1 MALKPILTLDI
12 GSHTLKLAEFVNG
25 KNGLEMTRYAVT
37 DLGLPPGGDVGERD
51 QYIITAIHELLNES
65 GAKPGPV
72 QIAVAKNELFSRFVK
87 LPAVEPEKVY
97 QIIQYEAQQNVP
109 FPMDEVV
116 WDYQLIHGAD
126 GDVDVMIAAI
136 KKDAI
141 NHLVDCVKFAGLTPE
156 RIDIAPMALYN
167 AVRYNR
173 GDLPGC
179 TMVVDIGAHTTDILF
194 LENGRVFTRSV
205 PVAGNTITQNI
216 MNEFNL
222 SFDAAEDMKRAR
234 AFVAFGGAYEG
245 PKSETDDKVSKCV
258 RSVMTRLHQEVNRSI
273 NFYRSQQGG
282 QQPTLLLLTGGS
294 SIIRFADSF
303 FREKLRIQT
312 DYFNPFGNIAV
323 ADSIPEDD
331 IVKHVCEMGVNVGLA
346 LRVLHICPIE
356 LNLIPESETAAKA
369 FNAKKP
375 LFAIAAVAAL
385 AVLGIGTAFYA
396 KQGATVDA
404 NADEVEARKAQLER
418 AEKGLIATERE
429 EKAVEDRILRLLDV
443 DARRGVWHSIYAE
456 IASVVPDGM
465 WISAIRP
472 ITETRDGADAPVLA
486 GVQIEGAAYV
496 DKIPPV
502 EAAPR
507 LRDALRALPMFSE
520 GTEVTFDP
528 QVKATVKEFRIEAKL
543 EEPQAL

>member
-12 GSHTLKLAEFVNG
+12 GSHSLKLAEFVNG

-37 DLGLPPGGDVGERD
+37 DLGIQPGEDSGDRD
-51 QYIITAIHELLNES
+51 QFVITAIHELLNES

-72 QIAVAKNELFSRFVK
+72 QMAVAKNELFSRFVK

-109 FPMDEVV
+109 FPLEEVV

-136 KKDAI
+136 KKDVIAR
-141 NHLVDCVKFAGLTPE
+141 LVDCVKFAGLTPE

-216 MNEFNL
+216 VNEFGI

-303 FREKLRIQT
+303 FREKLRIET

-356 LNLIPESETAAKA
+356 LNLVPESETAAKA

-375 LFAIAAVAAL
+375 LFALAAVAAL
-385 AVLGIGTAFYA
+385 AVLGVTAAFYA
-396 KQGATVDA
+396 KQGATVGA
-404 NADEVEARKAQLER
+404 NAAEVEAHKKELENAERGLVEAEGKA
-418 AEKGLIATERE
+418 
-429 EKAVEDRILRLLDV
+429 KAVEDRILRLVDV
-443 DARRGVWHSIYAE
+443 ETRRGTWRAIYSE
-456 IASVVPDGM
+456 IASVVPEGM
-465 WISAIRP
+465 WISAVRP
-472 ITETRDGADAPVLA
+472 MAEKKDGADAPVLA

-496 DKIPPV
+496 DKIEPT
-502 EAAPR
+502 EAALR

-520 GTEVTFDP
+520 KTEVTFDP
-528 QVKATVKEFRIEAKL
+528 QVKTTVKEFRIEAML
-543 EEPQAL
+543 EEPKAL